1 MTARSG
7 CTKCKTR
14 KRTVLFHFLLSDLR
28 SPCSLVPR
36 VFKCH
41 ECHFKGDFM
50 RWIKALS
57 ILVAL
62 SFLTTGCTT
71 PGAKAWAR
79 ANKKIVCASVGALAG
94 GAAGAAI
101 GHHGDNRSGQQ
112 TAAGAAIG
120 VLVFGTAGYFICKNE
135 TPPVAPA
142 PAPAAP
148 APAPAP
154 KAAPAPAAKKIIL
167 RGVNFA
173 FDSAEIT
180 PESQVI
186 LQSAGDVLKENPGVK
201 IGITGHTCSIG
212 TDEYNQG
219 LSERRANAVLQN
231 LVKQGIAAER
241 LQAAGKGESQPVAD
255 NATKDGR
262 AQNRR
267 VELAVSE

>member
-1 MTARSG
+1 
-7 CTKCKTR
+7 
-14 KRTVLFHFLLSDLR
+14 
-28 SPCSLVPR
+28 
-36 VFKCH
+36 
-41 ECHFKGDFM
+41 M

-57 ILVAL
+57 ILIAL

-101 GHHGDNRSGQQ
+101 AHHSDNHTKRHTYLG
-112 TAAGAAIG
+112 TAIG
-120 VLVFGTAGYFICKNE
+120 AIALGTAGYFICQND
-135 TPPVAPA
+135 TAPKA
-142 PAPAAP
+142 APAA

-154 KAAPAPAAKKIIL
+154 KAAPAPAPAEEPAPASAKKIIL

-186 LQSAGDVLKENPGVK
+186 LQSAADVLKEDSTIKVS
-201 IGITGHTCSIG
+201 IAGHTCSIG

-219 LSERRANAVLQN
+219 LSERRAKAVLQN
-231 LVKQGIAAER
+231 LVSQGIAAER
-241 LQAAGKGESQPVAD
+241 LQSAGKGESQPVAD

>member
-1 MTARSG
+1 
-7 CTKCKTR
+7 
-14 KRTVLFHFLLSDLR
+14 
-28 SPCSLVPR
+28 
-36 VFKCH
+36 
-41 ECHFKGDFM
+41 M
-50 RWIKALS
+50 RWGKVLS
-57 ILVAL
+57 VLIAL
-62 SFLTTGCTT
+62 SFVTTGCTT

-94 GAAGAAI
+94 AGIGAAV
-101 GHHGDNRSGQQ
+101 GHHGDSRDGER
-112 TAAGAAIG
+112 TAGYAALGAV
-120 VLVFGTAGYFICKNE
+120 VLGTAGYFICKNE
-135 TPPVAPA
+135 ATPTPA
-142 PAPAAP
+142 PQAAAP

-154 KAAPAPAAKKIIL
+154 KEKPAPPAAKKIIL

-186 LQSAGDVLKENPGVK
+186 LQSAADVLKENPNVK
-201 IGITGHTCSIG
+201 INVTGHTCSIG

-219 LSERRANAVLQN
+219 LSERRADAVRQN
-231 LVKQGIAAER
+231 LIGQGVVAER

-267 VELAVSE
+267 VELAVTE